1 MKKIKAIIVL
11 ILLIVISTMTIVAA
25 KPLKIGDVI
34 GKVLYTDI
42 KTYIDGYEIESYNIG
57 GKTVIPVESLKAYG
71 YNVKWNNK
79 ERQLDVISPATS
91 TISGKV
97 TLPEG
102 TVAPKS
108 GIDIQ
113 IDALV
118 NSNDPNIPL
127 VGGMN
132 LWGIKSIHV
141 TIPEGQSSIEYSI
154 PVLLEYKD
162 AKFAENMHFTPK
174 YVLRVHYNWLIGNYK
189 AERGF
194 YDDKTLDLSTG
205 LKTNIDYTID
215 ISTK

>member
-1 MKKIKAIIVL
+1 MKKRIVASSILLTIVL
-11 ILLIVISTMTIVAA
+11 SVFIVSADI
-25 KPLKIGDVI
+25 KKIGDVI

-57 GKTVIPVESLKAYG
+57 GRTVIPVESLKAYG
-71 YNVKWNNK
+71 YNVKWNDK
-79 ERQLDVISPATS
+79 ERRLDVISPATS

-97 TLPEG
+97 ALPEG
-102 TVAPKS
+102 TVAPKG
-108 GIDIQ
+108 GINIQ

-118 NSNDPNIPL
+118 NSNDPNIPPID
-127 VGGMN
+127 GMN
-132 LWGIKSIHV
+132 LWGIKSTRVI
-141 TIPEGQSSIEYSI
+141 IPEGKGSIEYSI

-162 AKFAENMHFTPK
+162 AKFAENMQFTPK
-174 YVLRVHYNWLIGNYK
+174 YVLRVHYNWLIGSYK

-194 YDDKTLDLSTG
+194 YGDKTLDLSTG